1 MNGFNASPATVGNWW
16 QEWIQE
22 NTLAINVG
30 VNPRKK
36 VEWGNA
42 ENVGPLATT
51 EEPVSRKTE
60 HVN

>member
-1 MNGFNASPATVGNWW
+1 MNS
-16 QEWIQE
+16 
-22 NTLAINVG
+22 
-30 VNPRKK
+30 RKK